1 MRLFVKI
8 LLILCCTLPVWSK
21 NIFLEDTSFETG
33 PQNFHYFRSEQPIE
47 TVQSDAAHGNSS
59 LEIDSSVSWTQGHWI
74 YLKKDT
80 DYTISFYAR
89 HISGGD
95 KMQVGMIDLSNWKWF
110 GNQTF
115 QLTDEWKRYS
125 FSFRVNRDNAP
136 LFPAFLPKGQ
146 MVCRI
151 DAIQLEEGK
160 TLSPYQ
166 PGEPF
171 SLYPALNGEGGVIH
185 LPATPRM
192 TIQTYNAAIPA
203 GRQPLS
209 ILLTIPDK
217 NIERRQNFNLLPGKT
232 ASLSF
237 ELPETANPGYY
248 PAVIQIR
255 DRQGKTIKRTD
266 APFVVTMSFP
276 PPSRNGF
283 FGMQDSPLPR
293 TFLRRIGTSHIRTM
307 NFGWKQF
314 EPEPGM
320 YRPQTITAPVG
331 FCWQPYLNSDFTPGQ
346 IPAWGL
352 KPGSN
357 LADPAKTIPYLEY
370 VFRSLQG
377 KAEHLDFINEPDL
390 LLRNVPKNAEYYAE
404 LLNTAAPIARKY
416 GIKLMVDVSGVNSD
430 FFERVLRLAHDSID
444 ICAPHPYC
452 SPRIFAAD
460 GRYCAPPEKGGFTSN
475 LAAAA
480 ALSRKY
486 RKELLI
492 GELGYSL
499 EETLPFHSPEAHQ
512 MAAFLARMFLL
523 AKCYPECRYLIWFI
537 GLDRWEAGPYCY
549 GIWRTANGIRPL
561 PAVAAYAQAAHEIDR
576 ADNVELLLDSDIKIV
591 RIQKGGKTTY
601 AVWNAGEKASPVSLQ
616 KLPPECNARSIY
628 GTPLK
633 GEKLAVTEQP
643 LYLSETS
650 KETILSALKAILDNR
665 PPLTVRGY
673 LSDRNTL
680 KLHLFNRSFRD
691 WQGNLTLLPQNV
703 RKIGLTIL
711 RQAAE
716 TVTLTL
722 SDTPSRK
729 LTVRL
734 QGKDGRTFEEVVELP
749 EMQKVRRLNVNDLR
763 NFDFQAEMRKGGT
776 ICQQT
781 RDYLLPPD
789 PSIPWS
795 GPEDLS
801 HRTLLGWDQDYFY
814 IFCEVRDEEHTNSFT
829 LGNTW
834 RGDSIQIGLDPFN
847 NADGKLAYDAD
858 DYEFTFAKD
867 KKPWMHQAP
876 PFQKTPSEAI
886 GVRQIVTRDEENQTT
901 VYRIAIPRNG
911 LRPLKLKA
919 GTVFGF
925 ALCVND
931 LDKGKQRR
939 TMNFGNGITEMKCP
953 ALFRK
958 MVLEE

>member
-1 MRLFVKI
+1 MQWPAILFTFGCIFSVWGNN
-8 LLILCCTLPVWSK
+8 LLT
-21 NIFLEDTSFETG
+21 EDTSFETG
-33 PQNFHYFRSEQPIE
+33 PQNFRYFRSDFSIQ
-47 TVQSDAAHGNSS
+47 TVQGDAAHGNSS
-59 LEIDSSVSWTQGHWI
+59 LEIDSSVSWVQGRWF
-74 YLKKDT
+74 YLKKNV

-89 HISGGD
+89 RVSGSD
-95 KMQVGMIDLSNWKWF
+95 AMQFGIIDLSNWKWF
-110 GNQTF
+110 VNKTL
-115 QLTDEWKRYS
+115 QLTDNWKRYS
-125 FSFRVNRDNAP
+125 ISFRVDRANAP
-136 LFPAFLPKGQ
+136 IYPAFLPRGC
-146 MVCRI
+146 MIFRI
-151 DAIQLEEGK
+151 DALQLEEGK
-160 TLSPYQ
+160 ETTPYQ
-166 PGEPF
+166 PGEAL
-171 SLYPALNGEGGVIH
+171 SVYPVMNGAGEVIH
-185 LPATPRM
+185 LPNTPKVK
-192 TIQTYNAAIPA
+192 IQIYNAAIEA
-203 GRQPLS
+203 EQQPFSLQ
-209 ILLTIPDK
+209 LGIPGTD
-217 NIERRQNFNLLPGKT
+217 IEHRQNFNLLPGKT
-232 ASLSF
+232 MSLDI
-237 ELPETANPGYY
+237 ELPKTAVSGYY
-248 PAVIQIR
+248 PAQLQVCT
-255 DRQGKTIKRTD
+255 RQGKIVKQTD
-266 APFVVTMSFP
+266 APFVVTAPFP
-276 PPSRNGF
+276 PPSRDGF
-283 FGMQDSPLPR
+283 FGMQDGLLPR
-293 TFLRRIGTSHIRTM
+293 SFLLRIGTSHIRS
-307 NFGWKQF
+307 NDFGWQRF
-314 EPEPGM
+314 EPTQGNYIP
-320 YRPQTITAPVG
+320 RPPSPPAG
-331 FCWQPYLNSDFTPGQ
+331 FFWQPTLNSDFTPGQ
-346 IPAWGL
+346 IPTWGL

-357 LADPAKTIPYLEY
+357 QADPAKTIPYLEY

-499 EETLPFHSPEAHQ
+499 EETLPFHSPEAHR

-650 KETILSALKAILDNR
+650 EETILPALKAILDNR

>member
-1 MRLFVKI
+1 MQWPAILFTFGCIFSVWGNN
-8 LLILCCTLPVWSK
+8 LLT
-21 NIFLEDTSFETG
+21 EDTSFETG
-33 PQNFHYFRSEQPIE
+33 PQNFRYFRSDFSIQ
-47 TVQSDAAHGNSS
+47 TVQGDAAHGNSS
-59 LEIDSSVSWTQGHWI
+59 LEIDSSVSWVQGRWF
-74 YLKKDT
+74 YLKKNV

-89 HISGGD
+89 RVSGSD
-95 KMQVGMIDLSNWKWF
+95 AMQFGIIDLSNWKWF
-110 GNQTF
+110 VNKTL
-115 QLTDEWKRYS
+115 QLTDNWKRYS
-125 FSFRVNRDNAP
+125 ISFRVDRANAP
-136 LFPAFLPKGQ
+136 IYPAFLPRGC
-146 MVCRI
+146 MIFRI
-151 DAIQLEEGK
+151 DALQLEEGK
-160 TLSPYQ
+160 ETTPYQ
-166 PGEPF
+166 PGEAL
-171 SLYPALNGEGGVIH
+171 SVYPVMNGAGEVIH
-185 LPATPRM
+185 LPNTPKVK
-192 TIQTYNAAIPA
+192 IQIYNAAIEA
-203 GRQPLS
+203 EQQPFSLQLS
-209 ILLTIPDK
+209 IPGTD
-217 NIERRQNFNLLPGKT
+217 IEHRQNFNLLPGKT
-232 ASLSF
+232 MSLDI
-237 ELPETANPGYY
+237 ELPKTAVSGYY
-248 PAVIQIR
+248 PAQLQVCT
-255 DRQGKTIKRTD
+255 RQGKIVKRTE
-266 APFVVTMSFP
+266 APFVVTMPFP
-276 PPSRNGF
+276 PPSRDGF

-293 TFLRRIGTSHIRTM
+293 NFLLRIGTSHIRT
-307 NFGWKQF
+307 NDFGWKRF
-314 EPEPGM
+314 EPTQGNYIP
-320 YRPQTITAPVG
+320 RPPSPPAG
-331 FCWQPYLNSDFTPGQ
+331 FFWQPTLNSDFTPGQ

-460 GRYCAPPEKGGFTSN
+460 GRYCAPPEKGGFASN

-480 ALSRKY
+480 TLSRKY

-499 EETLPFHSPEAHQ
+499 EETLPFHSPEAHR

-591 RIQKGGKTTY
+591 RIRKNGKTSY
-601 AVWNAGEKASPVSLQ
+601 AVWNAGEKASPISLQ

-650 KETILSALKAILDNR
+650 EETILPALKAILDNR

-795 GPEDLS
+795 GPKDLS

>member
-1 MRLFVKI
+1 MRQFVRI
-8 LLILCCTLPVWSK
+8 LLILCCTSPVWGR
-21 NIFLEDTSFETG
+21 NIFQEDTSFETG
-33 PQNFHYFRSEQPIE
+33 PQDFRYFRSEQPIK
-47 TVQSDAAHGNSS
+47 TVQGDAAHGNSS
-59 LEIDSSVSWTQGHWI
+59 LEIDSSVSWTQGRWI

-80 DYTISFYAR
+80 EYTFSFYAR
-89 HISGGD
+89 CVSGGD
-95 KMQVGMIDLSNWKWF
+95 TMQVGMIDLSNWKWF

-115 QLTDEWKRYS
+115 QLTDGWKRYS
-125 FSFRVNRDNAP
+125 FSFRVTRGSAP
-136 LFPAFLPKGQ
+136 LFPAFLPRGK

-151 DAIQLEEGK
+151 DAIQLEVGK
-160 TLSPYQ
+160 ALSPYQ

-171 SLYPALNGEGGVIH
+171 SLYPSMNGAGEIVH
-185 LPATPRM
+185 LPTTPRM
-192 TIQTYNAAIPA
+192 TIQAYNAALPVD
-203 GRQPLS
+203 RQPFTIQLS
-209 ILLTIPDK
+209 IPGK
-217 NIERRQNFNLLPGKT
+217 NIEHEQNFNLLPGKT

-237 ELPETANPGYY
+237 ELPETAVPGYY
-248 PAVIQIR
+248 PAVIQIF
-255 DRQGKTIKRTD
+255 DRQSKTVKRTE
-266 APFVVTMSFP
+266 APFVVTMPFP
-276 PPSRNGF
+276 PPSRDGF

-293 TFLRRIGTSHIRTM
+293 NFLLRIGTSHIRT
-307 NFGWKQF
+307 NDFGWKRF
-314 EPEPGM
+314 EPTQGNYIP
-320 YRPQTITAPVG
+320 RPPSPPAG
-331 FCWQPYLNSDFTPGQ
+331 FFWQPTLNSDFTPGQ
-346 IPAWGL
+346 IPAWAL

-370 VFRSLQG
+370 VFRSLRG

-404 LLNTAAPIARKY
+404 LLNTTAPIAHKY

-480 ALSRKY
+480 TLSRKY

-499 EETLPFHSPEAHQ
+499 EETLPFHSPEAHR

-523 AKCYPECRYLIWFI
+523 AKCYPECRYLIWFL
-537 GLDRWEAGPYCY
+537 GLDRWESGPYCY
-549 GIWRTANGIRPL
+549 GIWRTSNGIRPL

-650 KETILSALKAILDNR
+650 KETILSTLKAILDNR

-691 WQGNLTLLPQNV
+691 WQGNLTVLPQNV

-722 SDTPSRK
+722 PDSSVRK
-729 LTVRL
+729 LTVCL

-749 EMQKVRRLNVNDLR
+749 EMQKVRRLNVSDLR
-763 NFDFQAEMRKGGT
+763 NFDFRAEMKKGGT

-781 RDYLLPPD
+781 RDHLLPPD
-789 PSIPWS
+789 PSIPWN

-801 HRTLLGWDQDYFY
+801 HRTLPGWDDDYFY
-814 IFCEVRDEEHTNSFT
+814 IFSEVRDEEHNNSFS
-829 LGNTW
+829 LGNIW

-847 NADGKLAYDAD
+847 NADGKLAYDSD
-858 DYEFTFAKD
+858 DYEFTFARD
-867 KKPWMHQAP
+867 KKPWVHQAP
-876 PFQKTPSEAI
+876 PVRKSPAEAT
-886 GVRQIVTRDEENQTT
+886 GVRQIITRDEKERTT
-901 VYRIAIPRNG
+901 VYRIAIPLNQ
-911 LRPLKLKA
+911 LLPLKLRE

-931 LDKGKQRR
+931 LDQGKPRR
-939 TMNFGNGITEMKCP
+939 TMNFGNGISDMKCP
-953 ALFRK
+953 ARFIK
-958 MVLEE
+958 MVLVK

>member
-1 MRLFVKI
+1 MQWPAILFTFGCIFSVWGNN
-8 LLILCCTLPVWSK
+8 LLT
-21 NIFLEDTSFETG
+21 EDTSFETG
-33 PQNFHYFRSEQPIE
+33 PQNFRYFRSDFSIQ
-47 TVQSDAAHGNSS
+47 TVQGDAAHGNSS
-59 LEIDSSVSWTQGHWI
+59 LEIDSSVSWVQGRWF
-74 YLKKDT
+74 YLKKNV

-89 HISGGD
+89 RVSGSD
-95 KMQVGMIDLSNWKWF
+95 AMQFGIIDLSNWKWF
-110 GNQTF
+110 VNKTL
-115 QLTDEWKRYS
+115 QLTDNWKRYS
-125 FSFRVNRDNAP
+125 ISFRVDRANAP
-136 LFPAFLPKGQ
+136 IYPAFLPRGC
-146 MVCRI
+146 MIFRI
-151 DAIQLEEGK
+151 DALQLEEGK
-160 TLSPYQ
+160 ETTPYQ
-166 PGEPF
+166 PGEAL
-171 SLYPALNGEGGVIH
+171 SVYPVMNGAGEVIH
-185 LPATPRM
+185 LPNTPKVK
-192 TIQTYNAAIPA
+192 IQIYNAAIEA
-203 GRQPLS
+203 EQQPFSLQ
-209 ILLTIPDK
+209 LGIPGTD
-217 NIERRQNFNLLPGKT
+217 IEHRQNFNLLPGKT
-232 ASLSF
+232 MSLDI
-237 ELPETANPGYY
+237 ELPKTAVSGYY
-248 PAVIQIR
+248 PAQLQVCT
-255 DRQGKTIKRTD
+255 RQGKIVKRTE
-266 APFVVTMSFP
+266 APFVVTMPFP
-276 PPSRNGF
+276 PPSRDGF

-293 TFLRRIGTSHIRTM
+293 NFLLRIGTSHIRT
-307 NFGWKQF
+307 NDFGWKRF
-314 EPEPGM
+314 EPTQGNYIP
-320 YRPQTITAPVG
+320 RPPSPPAG
-331 FCWQPYLNSDFTPGQ
+331 FFWQPTLNSDFTPGQ
-346 IPAWGL
+346 IPAWAL

-370 VFRSLQG
+370 VFRSLRG

-390 LLRNVPKNAEYYAE
+390 SLRNVPKNAEYYAE
-404 LLNTAAPIARKY
+404 LLNTAAPIAHKY

-460 GRYCAPPEKGGFTSN
+460 GRYCAPPEKGGFTAS
-475 LAAAA
+475 LATTA
-480 ALSRKY
+480 ALSKKY
-486 RKELLI
+486 NKELLI

-499 EETLPFHSPEAHQ
+499 EETLPFHSPEAHR
-512 MAAFLARMFLL
+512 MAAFLPRMFLL

>member
-1 MRLFVKI
+1 MQWPAILFTFGCIFSVWGNN
-8 LLILCCTLPVWSK
+8 LLT
-21 NIFLEDTSFETG
+21 EDTSFETG
-33 PQNFHYFRSEQPIE
+33 PQNFRYFRSDFSIQ
-47 TVQSDAAHGNSS
+47 TVQGDAAHGNSS
-59 LEIDSSVSWTQGHWI
+59 LEIDSSVSWVQGRWF
-74 YLKKDT
+74 YLKKNV

-89 HISGGD
+89 RVSGSD
-95 KMQVGMIDLSNWKWF
+95 AMQFGIIDLSNWKWF
-110 GNQTF
+110 VNKTL
-115 QLTDEWKRYS
+115 QLTDNWKRYS
-125 FSFRVNRDNAP
+125 ISFRVDRANAP
-136 LFPAFLPKGQ
+136 IYPAFLPRGC
-146 MVCRI
+146 MIFRI
-151 DAIQLEEGK
+151 DALQLEEGK
-160 TLSPYQ
+160 ETTPYQ
-166 PGEPF
+166 PGEAL
-171 SLYPALNGEGGVIH
+171 SVYPVMNGAGEVIH
-185 LPATPRM
+185 LPNTPKVK
-192 TIQTYNAAIPA
+192 IQIYNAAIEA
-203 GRQPLS
+203 EQQPFSLQ
-209 ILLTIPDK
+209 LGIPGTD
-217 NIERRQNFNLLPGKT
+217 IEHRQNFNLLPGKT
-232 ASLSF
+232 MSLDI
-237 ELPETANPGYY
+237 ELPKTAVSGYY
-248 PAVIQIR
+248 PAQLQVCT
-255 DRQGKTIKRTD
+255 RQGKIVKRTE
-266 APFVVTMSFP
+266 APFVVTMPFP
-276 PPSRNGF
+276 PPSRDGF

-293 TFLRRIGTSHIRTM
+293 NFLLRIGTSHIRT
-307 NFGWKQF
+307 NDFGWKRF
-314 EPEPGM
+314 EPTQGNYIP
-320 YRPQTITAPVG
+320 RPPSPPAG
-331 FCWQPYLNSDFTPGQ
+331 FFWQPTLNSDFTPGQ
-346 IPAWGL
+346 IPAWAL

-370 VFRSLQG
+370 VFRSLRG

-499 EETLPFHSPEAHQ
+499 EETLPFHSPEAHR

-847 NADGKLAYDAD
+847 NADGKLAYDTD

>member
-1 MRLFVKI
+1 MQWPAILFTFGCIFSVWGNN
-8 LLILCCTLPVWSK
+8 LLT
-21 NIFLEDTSFETG
+21 EDTSFETG
-33 PQNFHYFRSEQPIE
+33 PQNFRYFRSDFSIQ
-47 TVQSDAAHGNSS
+47 TVQGDAAHGNSS
-59 LEIDSSVSWTQGHWI
+59 LEIDSSVSWVQGRWF
-74 YLKKDT
+74 YLKKNV

-89 HISGGD
+89 RVSGSD
-95 KMQVGMIDLSNWKWF
+95 AMQFGIIDLSNWKWF
-110 GNQTF
+110 VNKTL
-115 QLTDEWKRYS
+115 QLTDNWKRYS
-125 FSFRVNRDNAP
+125 ISFRVDRANAP
-136 LFPAFLPKGQ
+136 IYPAFLPRGC
-146 MVCRI
+146 MIFRI
-151 DAIQLEEGK
+151 DALQLEEGK
-160 TLSPYQ
+160 ETTPYQ
-166 PGEPF
+166 PGEAL
-171 SLYPALNGEGGVIH
+171 SVYPVMNGAGEVIH
-185 LPATPRM
+185 LPNTPKVK
-192 TIQTYNAAIPA
+192 IQIYNAAIEA
-203 GRQPLS
+203 EQQPFSLQ
-209 ILLTIPDK
+209 LGIPGTD
-217 NIERRQNFNLLPGKT
+217 IEHRQNFNLLPGKT
-232 ASLSF
+232 MSLDI
-237 ELPETANPGYY
+237 ELPKTAVSGYY
-248 PAVIQIR
+248 PAQLQVCT
-255 DRQGKTIKRTD
+255 RQGKIVKRTE
-266 APFVVTMSFP
+266 APFVVTMPFP
-276 PPSRNGF
+276 PPSRDGF

-293 TFLRRIGTSHIRTM
+293 NFLLRIGTSHIRT
-307 NFGWKQF
+307 NDFGWKRF
-314 EPEPGM
+314 EPTQGNYIP
-320 YRPQTITAPVG
+320 RPPSPPAG
-331 FCWQPYLNSDFTPGQ
+331 FFWQPTLNSDFTPGQ
-346 IPAWGL
+346 IPAWAL

-370 VFRSLQG
+370 VFRSLRG

-390 LLRNVPKNAEYYAE
+390 SLRNVPKNAEYYAE
-404 LLNTAAPIARKY
+404 LLNTAAPIAHKY

-444 ICAPHPYC
+444 ICAPPPYC

-460 GRYCAPPEKGGFTSN
+460 GRYCAPPEKGGFTAS
-475 LAAAA
+475 LATTA
-480 ALSRKY
+480 ALSKKY
-486 RKELLI
+486 NKELLI

-499 EETLPFHSPEAHQ
+499 EETLPFHSPEAHR

-650 KETILSALKAILDNR
+650 EETILPALKAILDNR

-716 TVTLTL
+716 TVPLTL

>member
-1 MRLFVKI
+1 MQWPAILFTFGCIFSVWGNN
-8 LLILCCTLPVWSK
+8 LLT
-21 NIFLEDTSFETG
+21 EDTSFETG
-33 PQNFHYFRSEQPIE
+33 PQNFRYFRSDFSIQ
-47 TVQSDAAHGNSS
+47 TVQGDAAHGNSS
-59 LEIDSSVSWTQGHWI
+59 LEIDSSVSWVQGRWF
-74 YLKKDT
+74 YLKKNV

-89 HISGGD
+89 RVSGSD
-95 KMQVGMIDLSNWKWF
+95 AMQFGIIDLSNWKWF
-110 GNQTF
+110 VNKTL
-115 QLTDEWKRYS
+115 QLTDNWKRYS
-125 FSFRVNRDNAP
+125 ISFRVDRANAP
-136 LFPAFLPKGQ
+136 IYPAFLPRGC
-146 MVCRI
+146 MIFRI
-151 DAIQLEEGK
+151 DALQLEEGK
-160 TLSPYQ
+160 ETTPYQ
-166 PGEPF
+166 PGEAL
-171 SLYPALNGEGGVIH
+171 SVYPVMNGAGEVIH
-185 LPATPRM
+185 LPNTPKVK
-192 TIQTYNAAIPA
+192 IQIYNAAIEA
-203 GRQPLS
+203 EQQPFSLQ
-209 ILLTIPDK
+209 LGIPGTD
-217 NIERRQNFNLLPGKT
+217 IEHRQNFNLLPGKT
-232 ASLSF
+232 MSLDI
-237 ELPETANPGYY
+237 ELPKTAVSGYY
-248 PAVIQIR
+248 PAQLQVCT
-255 DRQGKTIKRTD
+255 RQGKIVKRTE
-266 APFVVTMSFP
+266 APFVVTMPFP
-276 PPSRNGF
+276 PPSRDGF

-293 TFLRRIGTSHIRTM
+293 NFLLRIGTSHIRT
-307 NFGWKQF
+307 NDFGWKRF
-314 EPEPGM
+314 EPTQGNYIP
-320 YRPQTITAPVG
+320 RPPSPPAG
-331 FCWQPYLNSDFTPGQ
+331 FFWQPTLNSDFTPGQ
-346 IPAWGL
+346 IPAWAL

-370 VFRSLQG
+370 VFRSLRG

-390 LLRNVPKNAEYYAE
+390 SLRNVPKNAEYYAE
-404 LLNTAAPIARKY
+404 LLNTAAPIAHKY

-460 GRYCAPPEKGGFTSN
+460 GRYCAPPEKGGFTAS
-475 LAAAA
+475 LATTA
-480 ALSRKY
+480 ALSKKY
-486 RKELLI
+486 NKELLI

-499 EETLPFHSPEAHQ
+499 EETLPFHSPEAHR

-650 KETILSALKAILDNR
+650 EETILPALKAILDNR

-716 TVTLTL
+716 TVPLTL

>member
-1 MRLFVKI
+1 MQWPAILFTFGCIFSVWGNN
-8 LLILCCTLPVWSK
+8 LLT
-21 NIFLEDTSFETG
+21 EDTSFETG
-33 PQNFHYFRSEQPIE
+33 PQNFRYFRSDFSIQ
-47 TVQSDAAHGNSS
+47 TVQGDAAHGNSS
-59 LEIDSSVSWTQGHWI
+59 LEIDSSVSWVQGRWF
-74 YLKKDT
+74 YLKKNV

-89 HISGGD
+89 RVSGSD
-95 KMQVGMIDLSNWKWF
+95 AMQFGIIDLSNWKWF
-110 GNQTF
+110 VNKTL
-115 QLTDEWKRYS
+115 QLTDNWKRYS
-125 FSFRVNRDNAP
+125 ISFRVDRANAP
-136 LFPAFLPKGQ
+136 IYPAFLPRGC
-146 MVCRI
+146 MIFRI
-151 DAIQLEEGK
+151 DALQLEEGK
-160 TLSPYQ
+160 ETTPYQ
-166 PGEPF
+166 PGEAL
-171 SLYPALNGEGGVIH
+171 SVYPVMNGAGEVIH
-185 LPATPRM
+185 LPNTPKVK
-192 TIQTYNAAIPA
+192 IQIYNAAIEA
-203 GRQPLS
+203 EQQPFSLQ
-209 ILLTIPDK
+209 LGIPGTD
-217 NIERRQNFNLLPGKT
+217 IEHRQNFNLLPGKT
-232 ASLSF
+232 MSLDI
-237 ELPETANPGYY
+237 ELPKTAVSGYY
-248 PAVIQIR
+248 PAQLQVCT
-255 DRQGKTIKRTD
+255 RQGKIVKRTE
-266 APFVVTMSFP
+266 APFVVTMPFP
-276 PPSRNGF
+276 PPSRDGF

-293 TFLRRIGTSHIRTM
+293 NFLLRIGTSHIRT
-307 NFGWKQF
+307 NDFGWKRF
-314 EPEPGM
+314 EPTQGNYIP
-320 YRPQTITAPVG
+320 RPPSPPAG
-331 FCWQPYLNSDFTPGQ
+331 FFWQPTLNSDFTPGQ
-346 IPAWGL
+346 IPAWAL

-370 VFRSLQG
+370 VFRSLRG

-390 LLRNVPKNAEYYAE
+390 SLRNVPKNAEYYAE
-404 LLNTAAPIARKY
+404 LLNTAAPIAHKY

-460 GRYCAPPEKGGFTSN
+460 GRYCAPPEKGGFTAS
-475 LAAAA
+475 LATTA
-480 ALSRKY
+480 ALSKKY
-486 RKELLI
+486 NKELLI

-499 EETLPFHSPEAHQ
+499 EETLPFHSPEAHR

-722 SDTPSRK
+722 SDTPARK

>member
-1 MRLFVKI
+1 MQWPAILFTFGCIFSVWGNN
-8 LLILCCTLPVWSK
+8 LLT
-21 NIFLEDTSFETG
+21 EDTSFETG
-33 PQNFHYFRSEQPIE
+33 PQNFRYFRSDFSIQ
-47 TVQSDAAHGNSS
+47 TVQGDAAHGNSS
-59 LEIDSSVSWTQGHWI
+59 LEIDSSVSWVQGRWF
-74 YLKKDT
+74 YLKKNV

-89 HISGGD
+89 RVSGSD
-95 KMQVGMIDLSNWKWF
+95 AMQFGIIDLSNWKWF
-110 GNQTF
+110 VNKTL
-115 QLTDEWKRYS
+115 QLTDNWKRYS
-125 FSFRVNRDNAP
+125 ISFRVDRANAP
-136 LFPAFLPKGQ
+136 IYPAFLPRGC
-146 MVCRI
+146 MIFRI
-151 DAIQLEEGK
+151 DALQLEEGK
-160 TLSPYQ
+160 ETTPYQ
-166 PGEPF
+166 PGEAL
-171 SLYPALNGEGGVIH
+171 SVYPVMNGAGEVIH
-185 LPATPRM
+185 LPNTPKVK
-192 TIQTYNAAIPA
+192 IQIYNAAIEA
-203 GRQPLS
+203 EQQPFSLQLS
-209 ILLTIPDK
+209 IPGTD
-217 NIERRQNFNLLPGKT
+217 IEHRQNFNLLPGKT
-232 ASLSF
+232 MSLDI
-237 ELPETANPGYY
+237 ELPKTAVSGYY
-248 PAVIQIR
+248 PAQLQVCT
-255 DRQGKTIKRTD
+255 RQGKIVKRTE
-266 APFVVTMSFP
+266 APFVVTMPFP
-276 PPSRNGF
+276 PPSRDGF

-293 TFLRRIGTSHIRTM
+293 NFLLRIGTSHIRT
-307 NFGWKQF
+307 NDFGWKRF
-314 EPEPGM
+314 EPTQGNYIP
-320 YRPQTITAPVG
+320 RPPSPPAG
-331 FCWQPYLNSDFTPGQ
+331 FFWQPTLNSDFTPGQ
-346 IPAWGL
+346 IPAWAL

-370 VFRSLQG
+370 VFRSLRG

-460 GRYCAPPEKGGFTSN
+460 GRYCAPPEKGGFASN

-480 ALSRKY
+480 TLSRKY

-499 EETLPFHSPEAHQ
+499 EETLPFHSPEAHR

-591 RIQKGGKTTY
+591 RIRKNGKTSY
-601 AVWNAGEKASPVSLQ
+601 AVWNAGEKASPISLQ

-650 KETILSALKAILDNR
+650 EETILPALKAILDNR

>member
-1 MRLFVKI
+1 MQWPAILFTFGCIFSVWGNN
-8 LLILCCTLPVWSK
+8 LLT
-21 NIFLEDTSFETG
+21 EDTSFETG
-33 PQNFHYFRSEQPIE
+33 PQNFRYFRSDFSIQ
-47 TVQSDAAHGNSS
+47 TVQGDAAHGNSS
-59 LEIDSSVSWTQGHWI
+59 LEIDSSVSWVQGRWF
-74 YLKKDT
+74 YLKKNV

-89 HISGGD
+89 RVSGSD
-95 KMQVGMIDLSNWKWF
+95 AMQFGIIDLSNWKWF
-110 GNQTF
+110 VNKTL
-115 QLTDEWKRYS
+115 QLTDNWKRYS
-125 FSFRVNRDNAP
+125 ISFRVDRANAP
-136 LFPAFLPKGQ
+136 IYPAFLPRGC
-146 MVCRI
+146 MIFRI
-151 DAIQLEEGK
+151 DALQLEEGK
-160 TLSPYQ
+160 ETTPYQ
-166 PGEPF
+166 PGEAL
-171 SLYPALNGEGGVIH
+171 SVYPVMNGAGEVIH
-185 LPATPRM
+185 LPNTPKVK
-192 TIQTYNAAIPA
+192 IQIYNAAIEA
-203 GRQPLS
+203 EQQPFSLQ
-209 ILLTIPDK
+209 LGIPGTD
-217 NIERRQNFNLLPGKT
+217 IEHRQNFNLLPGKT
-232 ASLSF
+232 MSLDI
-237 ELPETANPGYY
+237 ELPKTAVSGYY
-248 PAVIQIR
+248 PAQLQVCT
-255 DRQGKTIKRTD
+255 RQGKIVKRTE
-266 APFVVTMSFP
+266 APFVVTMPFP
-276 PPSRNGF
+276 PPSRDGF

-293 TFLRRIGTSHIRTM
+293 NFLLRIGTSHIRT
-307 NFGWKQF
+307 NDFGWKRF
-314 EPEPGM
+314 EPTQGNYIP
-320 YRPQTITAPVG
+320 RPPSPPAG
-331 FCWQPYLNSDFTPGQ
+331 FFWQPTLNSDFTPGQ
-346 IPAWGL
+346 IPAWAL

-370 VFRSLQG
+370 VFRSLRG

-390 LLRNVPKNAEYYAE
+390 SLRNVPKNAEYYAE
-404 LLNTAAPIARKY
+404 LLNTAAPIAHKY

-460 GRYCAPPEKGGFTSN
+460 GRYCAPPEKGGFTAS
-475 LAAAA
+475 LATTA
-480 ALSRKY
+480 ALSKKY
-486 RKELLI
+486 NKELLI

-499 EETLPFHSPEAHQ
+499 EETLPFHSPEAHR

>member
-1 MRLFVKI
+1 MQWPAILFTFGCIFSVWGNN
-8 LLILCCTLPVWSK
+8 LLT
-21 NIFLEDTSFETG
+21 EDTSFETG
-33 PQNFHYFRSEQPIE
+33 PQNFRYFRSDFSIQ
-47 TVQSDAAHGNSS
+47 TVQGDAAHGNSS
-59 LEIDSSVSWTQGHWI
+59 LEIDSSVSWVQGRWF
-74 YLKKDT
+74 YLKKNV

-89 HISGGD
+89 RVSGSD
-95 KMQVGMIDLSNWKWF
+95 AMQFGIIDLSNWKWF
-110 GNQTF
+110 VNKTL
-115 QLTDEWKRYS
+115 QLTDNWKRYS
-125 FSFRVNRDNAP
+125 ISFRVDRANAP
-136 LFPAFLPKGQ
+136 IYPAFLPRGC
-146 MVCRI
+146 MIFRI
-151 DAIQLEEGK
+151 DALQLEEGK
-160 TLSPYQ
+160 ETTPYQ
-166 PGEPF
+166 PGEAL
-171 SLYPALNGEGGVIH
+171 SVYPVMNGAGEVIH
-185 LPATPRM
+185 LPNTPKVK
-192 TIQTYNAAIPA
+192 IQIYNAAIEA
-203 GRQPLS
+203 EQQPFSLQ
-209 ILLTIPDK
+209 LGIPGTD
-217 NIERRQNFNLLPGKT
+217 IEHRQNFNLLPGKT
-232 ASLSF
+232 MSLDI
-237 ELPETANPGYY
+237 ELPKTAVSGYY
-248 PAVIQIR
+248 PAQLQVCT
-255 DRQGKTIKRTD
+255 RQGKIVKQTD
-266 APFVVTMSFP
+266 APFVVTDPFP
-276 PPSRNGF
+276 PPSRDGF
-283 FGMQDSPLPR
+283 FGMQDGLLPR
-293 TFLRRIGTSHIRTM
+293 SFLLRIGTSHIRS
-307 NFGWKQF
+307 NDFGWKRF
-314 EPEPGM
+314 EPTQGNYIP
-320 YRPQTITAPVG
+320 RPPSPPTG
-331 FCWQPYLNSDFTPGQ
+331 FFWQPTLNSDFTPGQ

-370 VFRSLQG
+370 VFRSLQR
-377 KAEHLDFINEPDL
+377 KTEHLDFINEPDL

-404 LLNTAAPIARKY
+404 LLNTAAPIAHKY

-460 GRYCAPPEKGGFTSN
+460 GRYCAPPEKGGFASN

-480 ALSRKY
+480 TLSRKY

-499 EETLPFHSPEAHQ
+499 EETLPFHSPEAHR

-591 RIQKGGKTTY
+591 RIRKNGKTSY
-601 AVWNAGEKASPVSLQ
+601 AVWNAGEKASPISLQ

-650 KETILSALKAILDNR
+650 EETILPALKAILDNR

-795 GPEDLS
+795 GPKDLS

>member
-1 MRLFVKI
+1 MQWPAILFTFGCIFSVWGNN
-8 LLILCCTLPVWSK
+8 LLT
-21 NIFLEDTSFETG
+21 EDTSFETG
-33 PQNFHYFRSEQPIE
+33 PQNFRYFRSDFSIQ
-47 TVQSDAAHGNSS
+47 TVQGDAAHGNSS
-59 LEIDSSVSWTQGHWI
+59 LEIDSSVSWVQGRWF
-74 YLKKDT
+74 YLKKNV

-89 HISGGD
+89 RVSGSD
-95 KMQVGMIDLSNWKWF
+95 AMQFGIIDLSNWKWF
-110 GNQTF
+110 VNKTL
-115 QLTDEWKRYS
+115 QLTDNWKRYS
-125 FSFRVNRDNAP
+125 ISFRVDRANAP
-136 LFPAFLPKGQ
+136 IYPAFLPRGC
-146 MVCRI
+146 MIFRI
-151 DAIQLEEGK
+151 DALQLEEGK
-160 TLSPYQ
+160 ETTPYQ
-166 PGEPF
+166 PGEAL
-171 SLYPALNGEGGVIH
+171 SVYPVMNGAGEVIH
-185 LPATPRM
+185 LPNTPKVK
-192 TIQTYNAAIPA
+192 IQIYNAAIEA
-203 GRQPLS
+203 EQQPFSLQ
-209 ILLTIPDK
+209 LGIPGTD
-217 NIERRQNFNLLPGKT
+217 IEHRQNFNLLPGKT
-232 ASLSF
+232 MSLDI
-237 ELPETANPGYY
+237 ELPKTAVSGYY
-248 PAVIQIR
+248 PAQLQVCT
-255 DRQGKTIKRTD
+255 RQGKIVKRTE
-266 APFVVTMSFP
+266 APFVVTMPFP
-276 PPSRNGF
+276 PPSRDGF

-293 TFLRRIGTSHIRTM
+293 NFLLRIGTSHIRT
-307 NFGWKQF
+307 NDFGWKRF
-314 EPEPGM
+314 EPTQGNYIP
-320 YRPQTITAPVG
+320 RPPSPPAG
-331 FCWQPYLNSDFTPGQ
+331 FFWQPTLNSDFTPGQ
-346 IPAWGL
+346 IPAWAL

-370 VFRSLQG
+370 VFRSLRG

-390 LLRNVPKNAEYYAE
+390 SLRNVPKNAEYYAE
-404 LLNTAAPIARKY
+404 LLNTAAPIAHKY

-460 GRYCAPPEKGGFTSN
+460 GRYCAPPEKGGFTAS
-475 LAAAA
+475 LATTA
-480 ALSRKY
+480 ALSKKY
-486 RKELLI
+486 NKELLI

-499 EETLPFHSPEAHQ
+499 EETLPFHSPEAHR

-795 GPEDLS
+795 GPKDLS
-801 HRTLLGWDQDYFY
+801 HRTLPGWDDDYFY
-814 IFCEVRDEEHTNSFT
+814 IFSEVRDEEHNNSFS
-829 LGNTW
+829 LGNIW

-847 NADGKLAYDAD
+847 NADGKLAYDSD
-858 DYEFTFAKD
+858 DYEFTFARD
-867 KKPWMHQAP
+867 KKPWVHQAP
-876 PFQKTPSEAI
+876 PVRKSPAEAT
-886 GVRQIVTRDEENQTT
+886 GVRQIITRDEKERTT
-901 VYRIAIPRNG
+901 VYRIAIPRNQ
-911 LRPLKLKA
+911 LLPLKLRE

-931 LDKGKQRR
+931 LDQGKPRR
-939 TMNFGNGITEMKCP
+939 TMNFGNGISDMKCP
-953 ALFRK
+953 ARFIK
-958 MVLEE
+958 MVLVK

>member
-1 MRLFVKI
+1 MQWPAILFTFGCIFSVWGNN
-8 LLILCCTLPVWSK
+8 LLT
-21 NIFLEDTSFETG
+21 EDTSFETG
-33 PQNFHYFRSEQPIE
+33 PQNFRYFRSDFSIQ
-47 TVQSDAAHGNSS
+47 TVQGDAAHGNSS
-59 LEIDSSVSWTQGHWI
+59 LEIDSSVSWVQGRWF
-74 YLKKDT
+74 YLKKNV

-89 HISGGD
+89 RVSGSD
-95 KMQVGMIDLSNWKWF
+95 AMQFGIIDLSNWKWF
-110 GNQTF
+110 VNKTL
-115 QLTDEWKRYS
+115 QLTDNWKRYS
-125 FSFRVNRDNAP
+125 ISFRVDRANAP
-136 LFPAFLPKGQ
+136 IYPAFLPRGC
-146 MVCRI
+146 MIFRI
-151 DAIQLEEGK
+151 DALQLEEGK
-160 TLSPYQ
+160 ETTPYQ
-166 PGEPF
+166 PGEAL
-171 SLYPALNGEGGVIH
+171 SVYPVMNGAGEVIH
-185 LPATPRM
+185 LPNTPKVK
-192 TIQTYNAAIPA
+192 IQIYNAAIEA
-203 GRQPLS
+203 EQQPFSLQLS
-209 ILLTIPDK
+209 IPGTD
-217 NIERRQNFNLLPGKT
+217 IEHRQNFNLLPGKT
-232 ASLSF
+232 MSLDI
-237 ELPETANPGYY
+237 ELPKTAVSGYY
-248 PAVIQIR
+248 PAQLQVCT
-255 DRQGKTIKRTD
+255 RQGKIVKRTE
-266 APFVVTMSFP
+266 APFVVTMPFP
-276 PPSRNGF
+276 PPSRDGF

-293 TFLRRIGTSHIRTM
+293 NFLLRIGTSHIRT
-307 NFGWKQF
+307 NDFGWKRF
-314 EPEPGM
+314 EPTQGNYIP
-320 YRPQTITAPVG
+320 RPPSPPAG
-331 FCWQPYLNSDFTPGQ
+331 FFWQPTLNSDFTPGQ
-346 IPAWGL
+346 IPAWAL

-370 VFRSLQG
+370 VFRSLRG

-390 LLRNVPKNAEYYAE
+390 SLRNVPKNAEYYAE
-404 LLNTAAPIARKY
+404 LLNTAAPIAHKY

-460 GRYCAPPEKGGFTSN
+460 GRYCAPPEKGGFTAS
-475 LAAAA
+475 LATTA
-480 ALSRKY
+480 ALSKKY
-486 RKELLI
+486 NKELLI

-499 EETLPFHSPEAHQ
+499 EETLPFHSPEAHR

>member
-1 MRLFVKI
+1 MQWPAILFTFGCIFSVWGNN
-8 LLILCCTLPVWSK
+8 LLT
-21 NIFLEDTSFETG
+21 EDTSFETG
-33 PQNFHYFRSEQPIE
+33 PQNFRYFRSDFSIQ
-47 TVQSDAAHGNSS
+47 TVQGDAAHGNSS
-59 LEIDSSVSWTQGHWI
+59 LEIDSSVSWVQGRWF
-74 YLKKDT
+74 YLKKNV

-89 HISGGD
+89 RVSGSD
-95 KMQVGMIDLSNWKWF
+95 AMQFGIIDLSNWKWF
-110 GNQTF
+110 VNKTL
-115 QLTDEWKRYS
+115 QLTDNWKRYS
-125 FSFRVNRDNAP
+125 ISFRVDRANAP
-136 LFPAFLPKGQ
+136 IYPAFLPRGC
-146 MVCRI
+146 MIFRI
-151 DAIQLEEGK
+151 DALQLEEGK
-160 TLSPYQ
+160 ETTPYQ
-166 PGEPF
+166 PGEAL
-171 SLYPALNGEGGVIH
+171 SVYPVMNGAGEVIH
-185 LPATPRM
+185 LPNTPKVK
-192 TIQTYNAAIPA
+192 IQIYNAAIEA
-203 GRQPLS
+203 EQQPFSLQ
-209 ILLTIPDK
+209 LGIPGTD
-217 NIERRQNFNLLPGKT
+217 IEHRQNFNLLPGKT
-232 ASLSF
+232 MSLDI
-237 ELPETANPGYY
+237 ELPKTAVSGYY
-248 PAVIQIR
+248 PAQLQVCT
-255 DRQGKTIKRTD
+255 RQGKIVKRTE
-266 APFVVTMSFP
+266 APFVVTMPFP
-276 PPSRNGF
+276 PPSRDGF

-293 TFLRRIGTSHIRTM
+293 NFLLRIGTSHIRT
-307 NFGWKQF
+307 NDFGWKRF
-314 EPEPGM
+314 EPTQGNYIP
-320 YRPQTITAPVG
+320 RPPSPPAG
-331 FCWQPYLNSDFTPGQ
+331 FFWQPTLNSDFTPGQ
-346 IPAWGL
+346 IPAWAL

-370 VFRSLQG
+370 VFRSLRG

-499 EETLPFHSPEAHQ
+499 EETLPFHSPEAHR

-650 KETILSALKAILDNR
+650 EETILPALKAILDNR

>member
-1 MRLFVKI
+1 MQWPAILFTFGCIFSVWGNN
-8 LLILCCTLPVWSK
+8 LLT
-21 NIFLEDTSFETG
+21 EDTSFETG
-33 PQNFHYFRSEQPIE
+33 PQNFRYFRSDFSIQ
-47 TVQSDAAHGNSS
+47 TVQGDAAHGNSS
-59 LEIDSSVSWTQGHWI
+59 LEIDSSVSWVQGRWF
-74 YLKKDT
+74 YLKKNV

-89 HISGGD
+89 RVSGSD
-95 KMQVGMIDLSNWKWF
+95 AMQFGIIDLSNWKWF
-110 GNQTF
+110 VNKTL
-115 QLTDEWKRYS
+115 QLTDNWKRYS
-125 FSFRVNRDNAP
+125 ISFRVDRANAP
-136 LFPAFLPKGQ
+136 IYPAFLPRGC
-146 MVCRI
+146 MIFRI
-151 DAIQLEEGK
+151 DALQLEEGK
-160 TLSPYQ
+160 ETTPYQ
-166 PGEPF
+166 PGEAL
-171 SLYPALNGEGGVIH
+171 SVYPVMNGAGEVIH
-185 LPATPRM
+185 LPNTPKVK
-192 TIQTYNAAIPA
+192 IQIYNAAIEA
-203 GRQPLS
+203 EQQPFSLQ
-209 ILLTIPDK
+209 LGIPGTD
-217 NIERRQNFNLLPGKT
+217 IEHRQNFNLLPGKT
-232 ASLSF
+232 MSLDI
-237 ELPETANPGYY
+237 ELPKTAVSGYY
-248 PAVIQIR
+248 PAQLQVCT
-255 DRQGKTIKRTD
+255 RQGKIVKRTE
-266 APFVVTMSFP
+266 APFVVTMPFP
-276 PPSRNGF
+276 PPSRDGF

-293 TFLRRIGTSHIRTM
+293 NFLLRIGTSHIRT
-307 NFGWKQF
+307 NDFGWKRF
-314 EPEPGM
+314 EPTQGNYIP
-320 YRPQTITAPVG
+320 RPPSPPAG
-331 FCWQPYLNSDFTPGQ
+331 FFWQPTLNSDFTPGQ
-346 IPAWGL
+346 IPAWAL

-370 VFRSLQG
+370 VFRSLRG

-390 LLRNVPKNAEYYAE
+390 SLRNVPKNAEYYAE
-404 LLNTAAPIARKY
+404 LLNTAAPIAHKY

-460 GRYCAPPEKGGFTSN
+460 GRYCAPPEKGGFTAS
-475 LAAAA
+475 LATTA
-480 ALSRKY
+480 ALSKKY
-486 RKELLI
+486 NKELLI

-499 EETLPFHSPEAHQ
+499 EETLPFHSPEAHR

-650 KETILSALKAILDNR
+650 EETILPALKAILDNR

-691 WQGNLTLLPQNV
+691 WQGNLTLLPQNM

-716 TVTLTL
+716 TVPLTL

>member
-1 MRLFVKI
+1 MQWPAILFTFGCIFSVWGNN
-8 LLILCCTLPVWSK
+8 LLT
-21 NIFLEDTSFETG
+21 EDTSFETG
-33 PQNFHYFRSEQPIE
+33 PQNFRYFRSDFSIQ
-47 TVQSDAAHGNSS
+47 TVQGDAAHGNSS
-59 LEIDSSVSWTQGHWI
+59 LEIDSSVSWVQGRWF
-74 YLKKDT
+74 YLKKNV

-89 HISGGD
+89 RVSGSD
-95 KMQVGMIDLSNWKWF
+95 AMQFGIIDLSNWKWF
-110 GNQTF
+110 VNKTL
-115 QLTDEWKRYS
+115 QLTDNWKRYS
-125 FSFRVNRDNAP
+125 ISFRVDRANAP
-136 LFPAFLPKGQ
+136 IYPAFLPRGC
-146 MVCRI
+146 MIFRI
-151 DAIQLEEGK
+151 DALQLEEGK
-160 TLSPYQ
+160 ETTPYQ
-166 PGEPF
+166 PGEAL
-171 SLYPALNGEGGVIH
+171 SVYPVMNGAGEVIH
-185 LPATPRM
+185 LPNTPKVK
-192 TIQTYNAAIPA
+192 IQIYNAAIEA
-203 GRQPLS
+203 EQQPFSLQLS
-209 ILLTIPDK
+209 IPGTD
-217 NIERRQNFNLLPGKT
+217 IEHRQNFNLLPGKT
-232 ASLSF
+232 MSLDI
-237 ELPETANPGYY
+237 ELPKTAVSGYY
-248 PAVIQIR
+248 PAQLQVCT
-255 DRQGKTIKRTD
+255 RQGKIVKRTE
-266 APFVVTMSFP
+266 APFVVTMPFP
-276 PPSRNGF
+276 PPSRDGF

-293 TFLRRIGTSHIRTM
+293 NFLLRIGTSHIRT
-307 NFGWKQF
+307 NDFGWKRF
-314 EPEPGM
+314 EPTQGNYIP
-320 YRPQTITAPVG
+320 RPPSPPAG
-331 FCWQPYLNSDFTPGQ
+331 FFWQPTLNSDFTPGQ
-346 IPAWGL
+346 IPAWAL

-370 VFRSLQG
+370 VFRSLRG

-460 GRYCAPPEKGGFTSN
+460 GRYCAPPEKGDFTSN

-499 EETLPFHSPEAHQ
+499 EETLPFHSPEAHR

-650 KETILSALKAILDNR
+650 EETILPALKAILDNR

>member
-1 MRLFVKI
+1 MQWPAILFTFGCIFSVWGNN
-8 LLILCCTLPVWSK
+8 LLT
-21 NIFLEDTSFETG
+21 EDTSFETG
-33 PQNFHYFRSEQPIE
+33 PQNFRYFRSDFSIQ
-47 TVQSDAAHGNSS
+47 TVQGDAAHGNSS
-59 LEIDSSVSWTQGHWI
+59 LEIDSSVSWVQGRWF
-74 YLKKDT
+74 YLKKNV

-89 HISGGD
+89 RVSGSD
-95 KMQVGMIDLSNWKWF
+95 AMQFGIIDLSNWKWF
-110 GNQTF
+110 VNKTL
-115 QLTDEWKRYS
+115 QLTDNWKRYS
-125 FSFRVNRDNAP
+125 ISFRVDRANAP
-136 LFPAFLPKGQ
+136 IYPAFLPRGC
-146 MVCRI
+146 MIFRI
-151 DAIQLEEGK
+151 DALQLEEGK
-160 TLSPYQ
+160 ETTPYQ
-166 PGEPF
+166 PGEAL
-171 SLYPALNGEGGVIH
+171 SVYPVMNGAGEVIH
-185 LPATPRM
+185 LPNTPKVK
-192 TIQTYNAAIPA
+192 IQIYNAAIEA
-203 GRQPLS
+203 EQQPFSLQ
-209 ILLTIPDK
+209 LGIPGTD
-217 NIERRQNFNLLPGKT
+217 IEHRQNFNLLPGKT
-232 ASLSF
+232 MSLDI
-237 ELPETANPGYY
+237 ELPKTAVSGYY
-248 PAVIQIR
+248 PAQLQVCT
-255 DRQGKTIKRTD
+255 RQGKIVKRTE
-266 APFVVTMSFP
+266 APFVVTMPFP
-276 PPSRNGF
+276 PPSRDGF

-293 TFLRRIGTSHIRTM
+293 NFLLRIGTSHIRT
-307 NFGWKQF
+307 NDFGWKRF
-314 EPEPGM
+314 EPTQGNYIP
-320 YRPQTITAPVG
+320 RPPSPPAG
-331 FCWQPYLNSDFTPGQ
+331 FFWQPTLNSDFTPGQ
-346 IPAWGL
+346 IPAWAL

-370 VFRSLQG
+370 VFRSLRG

-499 EETLPFHSPEAHQ
+499 EETLPFHSPEAHR

>member
-1 MRLFVKI
+1 MQWPAILFTFGCIFSVWGNN
-8 LLILCCTLPVWSK
+8 LLT
-21 NIFLEDTSFETG
+21 EDTSFETG
-33 PQNFHYFRSEQPIE
+33 PQNFRYFRSDFSIQ
-47 TVQSDAAHGNSS
+47 TVQGDAAHGNSS
-59 LEIDSSVSWTQGHWI
+59 LEIDSSVSWVQGRWF
-74 YLKKDT
+74 YLKKNV

-89 HISGGD
+89 RVSGSD
-95 KMQVGMIDLSNWKWF
+95 AMQFGIIDLSNWKWF
-110 GNQTF
+110 VNKTL
-115 QLTDEWKRYS
+115 QLTDNWKRYS
-125 FSFRVNRDNAP
+125 ISFRVDRANAP
-136 LFPAFLPKGQ
+136 IYPAFLPRGC
-146 MVCRI
+146 MIFRI
-151 DAIQLEEGK
+151 DALQLEEGK
-160 TLSPYQ
+160 ETTPYQ
-166 PGEPF
+166 PGEAL
-171 SLYPALNGEGGVIH
+171 SVYPVMNGAGEVIH
-185 LPATPRM
+185 LPNTPKVK
-192 TIQTYNAAIPA
+192 IQIYNAAIEA
-203 GRQPLS
+203 EQQPFSLQ
-209 ILLTIPDK
+209 LGIPGTD
-217 NIERRQNFNLLPGKT
+217 IEHRQNFNLLPGKT
-232 ASLSF
+232 MSLDI
-237 ELPETANPGYY
+237 ELPKTAVSGYY
-248 PAVIQIR
+248 PAQLQVCT
-255 DRQGKTIKRTD
+255 RQGKIVKRTE
-266 APFVVTMSFP
+266 APFVVTMPFP
-276 PPSRNGF
+276 PPSRDGF

-293 TFLRRIGTSHIRTM
+293 NFLLRIGTSHIRT
-307 NFGWKQF
+307 NDFGWKRF
-314 EPEPGM
+314 EPTQGNYIP
-320 YRPQTITAPVG
+320 RPPSPPAG
-331 FCWQPYLNSDFTPGQ
+331 FFWQPTLNSDFTPGQ
-346 IPAWGL
+346 IPAWAL

-370 VFRSLQG
+370 VFRSLRG

-499 EETLPFHSPEAHQ
+499 EETLPFHSPEAHR

-729 LTVRL
+729 LTVHL